1 MASDNMKILKN
12 CVILTLGEYEEY
24 RRMKACIDELKS
36 KKTDFVQTPHKEV
49 EA

>member
-1 MASDNMKILKN
+1 MKILKN
-12 CVILTLGEYEEY
+12 CVLLTLEEYEEY

-36 KKTDFVQTPHKEV
+36 KKPDFVQTPHKEV